1 LAYKRVLLKL
11 TGEMFGDDTRA
22 GINFDKVAVISSYI
36 AHLRK
41 EHKTDLAIVVGGGN
55 LFRGRDFK
63 ADKDNRAM
71 ADYIGMMGTIMNG
84 IALQIGLRMQGVESR
99 VMSELQVKQAC
110 EPYYLLKARSH
121 LDNGR
126 VVILVGG
133 KGSPFTTTDTAAAS
147 KAAELGCEILLKGS
161 NVDGV
166 YSADPKL
173 DLNAEKFETLSFQ
186 EAIEKGLMVMDLT
199 AFTVCKEQNI
209 PVIVFDI
216 SDLENIER
224 ILNGEKIGTLIS

>member
-1 LAYKRVLLKL
+1 MTYKRVLLKL

-22 GINFDKVAVISSYI
+22 GIDFDKVIKVATYI
-36 AHLRK
+36 AHLRT

-55 LFRGRDFK
+55 LFRGRDLNLEK
-63 ADKDNRAM
+63 NKRAM
-71 ADYIGMMGTIMNG
+71 ADYIGMMGTVMNG
-84 IALQIGLRMQGVESR
+84 IALQIGLKMQGVESH
-99 VMSELQVKQAC
+99 VMSELLVKQAC
-110 EPYYLLKARSH
+110 EPYYILKAVSH
-121 LDNGR
+121 LDKGR

-133 KGSPFTTTDTAAAS
+133 RGSPFTTTDTAAAY

-173 DLNAEKFETLSFQ
+173 DKNAEKFETLSFQ

-199 AFTVCKEQNI
+199 AFTVCKEQKI

-216 SDLENIER
+216 SDLDNIER
-224 ILNGEKIGTLIS
+224 ILNGEKVGTLIS